1 MDLVE
6 RYLQA
11 VKFWLPKA
19 QQQDILQELSV
30 DIQSEIEEKEAA
42 LGRKLNEA
50 EVADLL
56 KQRGRPF
63 FVAAQYKPKQHLIGP
78 ALFPVY
84 LLVLKI
90 VALFYLVPWV
100 VVWIFLMIF
109 DATYRHGR
117 LGPALAADWGTLW
130 LNVLLCF
137 AMTTIVFAIFERVQ
151 AHEKWRN

>member
-1 MDLVE
+1 MDLID

-30 DIQSEIEEKEAA
+30 DIQSQVEDKEAG

-56 KQRGRPF
+56 KQRGRPLS
-63 FVAAQYKPKQHLIGP
+63 VAAGYLPQQHLIGP

-84 LLVLKI
+84 VLVLKI

-100 VVWIFLMIF
+100 VVWICLMIF
-109 DATYRHGR
+109 DEAYRSAHHG
-117 LGPALAADWGTLW
+117 LKLVAD
-130 LNVLLCF
+130 
-137 AMTTIVFAIFERVQ
+137 
-151 AHEKWRN
+151 